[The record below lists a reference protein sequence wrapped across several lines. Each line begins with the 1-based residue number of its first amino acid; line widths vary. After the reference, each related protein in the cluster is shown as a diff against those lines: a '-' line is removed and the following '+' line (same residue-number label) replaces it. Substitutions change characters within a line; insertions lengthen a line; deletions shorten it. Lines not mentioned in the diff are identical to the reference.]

1 VRALLAQS
9 APPPLPTGLL
19 PFAARG
25 TAIPY
30 LVPPA
35 VAIHYDEQQQLNL
48 TPEGRPW
55 HETAMGA
62 SCTNTNWDSSN
73 DDTSDPY

>member
-1 VRALLAQS
+1 MTARLAQP
-9 APPPLPTGLL
+9 APPLPTGSL

-30 LVPPA
+30 LMPPA
-35 VAIHYDEQQQLNL
+35 VGVRYDEQQQLNV
-48 TPEGRPW
+48 TPDGNPW
-55 HETAMGA
+55 HETAVAA

>member
-1 VRALLAQS
+1 MKPTPTTV
-9 APPPLPTGLL
+9 PLPAGDL

-30 LVPPA
+30 VVAPA
-35 VAIHYDEQQQLNL
+35 VGIRYEEELQLNVA
-48 TPEGRPW
+48 PDGSPW
-55 HETAMGA
+55 HETAVAA